1 MESRDIEGI
10 LHQVLGGGKDISKIT
25 IGKAESG
32 NIVDLASSPTSVKIE
47 FLDHCKPALHLFMK
61 ACIKGS
67 TGDTLNK
74 EFKLFDRELFF
85 YADVLPVY
93 SKILME
99 SSEEKNMFV
108 TFYGLG
114 KTKNGMCLVLEDF
127 MVKNYGVTGRKEF
140 HSFDLIK
147 TVMKNVAVFHA
158 SYFHVKDDL
167 KCKWGKYLDEIQLL
181 PSYRQSFEK
190 LFVGQFKKVFRVIRI
205 VSEEVS
211 SNNQILSKHG
221 VKPVSSHLLT
231 TVLSF
236 MDKIVNVFFK
246 IVTRKNKFSCLCH
259 GDFHMWNI
267 AFDENSKEDVKF
279 FDYQALRS
287 SSLVT
292 DILQY
297 LYHGSTPEFR
307 QKHLAEIL
315 EIYCTEFNN
324 FCSKTGIDKHLD
336 KEELF
341 KEYECVSI
349 LGFMYAFTF
358 ILRRFLALDFFQCL
372 ENVSDGNEVVSLLN
386 EKAIGDEIWG
396 ILNLYH
402 DLIKEAEEMGSF
414 DLAMTI
420 HS

>member
-1 MESRDIEGI
+1 MESKDIEGM

-32 NIVDLASSPTSVKIE
+32 NIVDLASSQTSAKIE
-47 FLDHCKPALHLFMK
+47 FLDQQKPALHVFMK
-61 ACIKGS
+61 ACIIGS
-67 TGDTLNK
+67 TADTLNK

-85 YADVLPVY
+85 YAEVLPIY
-93 SKILME
+93 SKIL
-99 SSEEKNMFV
+99 SEEKNIFV

-114 KTKNGMCLVLEDF
+114 KTKNGSYLVLENF
-127 MVKNYGVTGRKEF
+127 MVKKYGVTGRKEF

-147 TVMKNVAVFHA
+147 TVMRNVAVFHA
-158 SYFHVKDDL
+158 SYFLVNNDL
-167 KCKWGKYLDEIQLL
+167 KCKWSKYLDEIQLL

-211 SNNQILSKHG
+211 NNNEILSKHG

-231 TVLSF
+231 TVSRF
-236 MDKIVNVFFK
+236 IVKIVNVFFK

-267 AFDENSKEDVKF
+267 AFDENSKENLKF

-307 QKHLAEIL
+307 QKHLTEIL
-315 EIYCTEFNN
+315 EIYCNEFNN
-324 FCSKTGIDKHLD
+324 FCSKIEIDKHLD
-336 KEELF
+336 KAELF
-341 KEYECVSI
+341 KEYKYVSI

-372 ENVSDGNEVVSLLN
+372 DNVSDGKEVISLLN
-386 EKAIGDEIWG
+386 KKAIGDEIWD

-402 DLIKEAEEMGSF
+402 DLIEEAEEVGSF
-414 DLAMTI
+414 DHAIEI